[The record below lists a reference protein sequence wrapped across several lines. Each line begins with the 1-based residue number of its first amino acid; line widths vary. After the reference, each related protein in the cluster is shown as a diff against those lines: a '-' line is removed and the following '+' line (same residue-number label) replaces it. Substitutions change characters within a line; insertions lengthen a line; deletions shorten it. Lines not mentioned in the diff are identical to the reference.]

1 MRAINNNPTT
11 TAVIEPIRKSVFE
24 MSAEE
29 LSERLRP
36 TAEMLTQEAWDNN
49 SYIVYFDEKLCP
61 ADDIMVHEYR
71 DHKELVRVL
80 GVDNIQVIKV
90 L

>member
-1 MRAINNNPTT
+1 MRTLNINPTT
-11 TAVIEPIRKSVFE
+11 TTVIEPIRKSVFE
-24 MSAEE
+24 MSTEE

-36 TAEMLTQEAWDNN
+36 TAEKLTQDAWDNN
-49 SYIVYFDEKLCP
+49 SYIVYFDEELCP

-71 DHKELVRVL
+71 DHKELVRVI
-80 GVDNIQVIKV
+80 GVENIQVIKV

>member
-1 MRAINNNPTT
+1 
-11 TAVIEPIRKSVFE
+11 
-24 MSAEE
+24 MSSEE
-29 LSERLRP
+29 FTDRLSP
-36 TAEMLTQEAWDNN
+36 TAERLTKEAWDNN

-61 ADDIMVHEYR
+61 ADDIMIHEYR
-71 DHKELVRVL
+71 DRKELVRVL

>member
-1 MRAINNNPTT
+1 MRTTINELMRTKAYQP
-11 TAVIEPIRKSVFE
+11 ERKSIFE
-24 MSAEE
+24 MSSEE
-29 LSERLRP
+29 LTNRLSP
-36 TAEMLTQEAWDNN
+36 TAERLTKEAWDNN

-61 ADDIMVHEYR
+61 ADDIMIHEYR
-71 DHKELVRVL
+71 DRKELVRVL

>member
-1 MRAINNNPTT
+1 MRSTINELMRTKASQP
-11 TAVIEPIRKSVFE
+11 ERKSIFE
-24 MSAEE
+24 MSSEE
-29 LSERLRP
+29 LTNRLSSTAERL
-36 TAEMLTQEAWDNN
+36 TKEAWDNN

-61 ADDIMVHEYR
+61 SDDIMIHEYR